1 MGKSKTILCM
11 RFIVLVYC
19 IGFLGQCVWAQSP
32 EQQLREK
39 LRQSN
44 LPDTVK
50 VKTMLDLGYVLSQTD
65 SVMTGLEYMEKALQ
79 LAEKAN
85 LPKWIAG
92 SHLTI
97 GQLHARLANH
107 AEALQSYQKA
117 LPMYEK
123 LKMNLQITFTLQLV
137 GKIHEI
143 QQNYDRALSYYQK
156 ALEYAEKHKLT
167 KQRGFAYNNI
177 GNIYLFK
184 REYPKAIEWQ
194 LKAITLRKAT
204 DSSSIQYSY
213 NDIAQVYAQMG
224 NRDSTLYY
232 LEKSQEIAKRVGDL
246 QLQAWGAVS
255 LAIVLDSANRHKEA
269 VAVAEN
275 GLKVAQKLRVK
286 DAIVSSTQY
295 LANAYTQEGRYKDA
309 IAMYEL
315 NSIYRDSLATEQRAQ
330 EITKLETNHEIKRHA
345 QETQLIKAEKEQQRY
360 WLIAAM
366 VGVVLLL
373 GVAVM
378 LVRLNNFRRKT
389 NLVLEAKNQEIQ
401 EANHELHEKN
411 EEINQQKEEIL
422 IIAENLEELNKEL
435 NQKNEDITASIAYA
449 SRIQQA
455 ILPSLDQMKKGF
467 GDAFVLYQPRD
478 VVSGDFYF
486 FAQHEGNHILAVADC
501 TGHGVPGA
509 LMSMIGN
516 ELLHEIVNERHTFS
530 PAQIL
535 ADLHKGIRKALK
547 QHETDNRDGMDIA
560 IVNYMPEAQTLQYAG
575 AKNPLAYIEEGVRK
589 YIKADS
595 WGIGGEQREME
606 RVFTL
611 HSLPTAHISWVYM
624 FSDGFQDQFGGSL
637 NKKFGITRLRELL
650 GKVQS
655 EPSDTQRQ
663 TLLSTFQQ
671 WRTEGG
677 EKQIDD
683 VLVVGLRFV

>member
-1 MGKSKTILCM
+1 M
-11 RFIVLVYC
+11 FW
-19 IGFLGQCVWAQSP
+19 GQSVWAQSP
-32 EQQLREK
+32 EKELRKKLREA
-39 LRQSN
+39 N
-44 LPDTVK
+44 LPDTVSIK
-50 VKTMLDLGYVLSQTD
+50 LMLDLGNVLSQTD
-65 SVMTGLEYMEKALQ
+65 SVMAGVGYMEKALQ
-79 LAEKAN
+79 LAEKTN
-85 LPKWIAG
+85 VPRWIAG

-97 GQLHARLANH
+97 GQLHARVSNH

-117 LPMYEK
+117 LPIYEQ
-123 LKMNLQITFTLQLV
+123 LKMNPQITFTLQLI

-156 ALEYAEKHKLT
+156 ALEYAEKYKLN
-167 KQRGFAYNNI
+167 KQKSFAYNNI
-177 GNIYLFK
+177 GNIYLYKKEFSQSI
-184 REYPKAIEWQ
+184 AWQ

-213 NDIAQVYAQMG
+213 NDIAQVYLEIGKQ
-224 NRDSTLYY
+224 DSALYY
-232 LEKSQEIAKRVGDL
+232 LEKSHEIARKNGDL
-246 QLQAWGAVS
+246 QLQAWGAVG
-255 LAIVLDSANRHKEA
+255 LAMSLDSANRHKEA
-269 VAVAEN
+269 VEVVEN
-275 GLKVAQKLRVK
+275 GLKIAQKLRIK
-286 DAIVSSTQY
+286 DAIVNTTQY
-295 LANAYTQEGRYKDA
+295 LAIAYTGDNRLKEA

-315 NSIYRDSLATEQRAQ
+315 NGIYRDSLATEQRAK
-330 EITKLETNHEIKRHA
+330 EIAKLETNHEIKRHA
-345 QETQLIKAEKEQQRY
+345 QENQLIKAEKEQQRY

-389 NLVLEAKNQEIQ
+389 NVVLEAKNQEIQ

-422 IIAENLEELNKEL
+422 IIAENLEDMNKEL

-455 ILPSLDQMKKGF
+455 ILPTLDYMKQGF

-486 FAQHEGNHILAVADC
+486 FAQFEGNHILAVADC

-516 ELLHEIVNERHTFS
+516 ELLHEIINERHTVL

-560 IVNYMPEAQTLQYAG
+560 IVNYQPEAQTLQYAG
-575 AKNPLAYIEEGVRK
+575 AKNPLVYIENGEVK
-589 YIKADS
+589 YLKANS

-606 RVFTL
+606 RTFTN
-611 HSLPTAHISWVYM
+611 HSLPTTHISWAYM
-624 FSDGFQDQFGGSL
+624 FSDGFQDQFGGSQ
-637 NKKFGITRLRELL
+637 NKKFGITRLREQV
-650 GKVQS
+650 GKIHTA
-655 EPSDTQRQ
+655 PSNEQHEM
-663 TLLSTFQQ
+663 LLSTFQH

-683 VLVVGLRFV
+683 VLVVGIKLS